1 MDRSLSE
8 EEAGLQLR
16 DQRGAEVDPQL
27 EFPVAK
33 TGPLADG
40 KPVLLPEASDLP
52 SVASKGASGSGE
64 QVLESPPAKAGNSS
78 AKAEAEEIED
88 SPPPR
93 RGRSRGQK
101 VRSPSQKERDA
112 SPSGEK
118 RRKKEKRKRSRSAS
132 SSTSSRTRRHRRKAS
147 KKADALLSRTPEP
160 LPSGDVASPAK
171 VNSQAASPSNSRDDQ
186 ILEFSSKISSLVLM
200 SVPEDCAAV
209 AARIVDSGIRSV
221 STFRLFANVDNLVA
235 RILPSPAHFNEEI
248 LLREIVEAVVAA
260 EKKGP
265 DPSLEL
271 PGHPNLMSPDTNSEL
286 AKAIRMMSR
295 DGKPRKK
302 DGVRGPGHPS
312 DSEDEPLFDLSS
324 ALNSF
329 GVQVLPVHW
338 FGDTKRL
345 ELLRKHFEKAKAAGT
360 PWPHFIASSTF
371 EEWIPPWVGAGS
383 SPDEKT
389 KKLREWKSNSSGSSP
404 SQAYG
409 MIASFWLSHAAL
421 AIVDF
426 RDVVSHMLCLFKM
439 HSEFGM
445 DFSISYE
452 RRLADHIQH
461 NLRSHVF
468 LDMPVLLANP
478 VPSIMSELQLSS
490 RRTKNF
496 VPRTADLTEAS
507 VKGDGK
513 GKARNKQ
520 TTDPLP
526 PSGSPPNV
534 VKETPATRH
543 EPEKGKPLN
552 VVGTEKRAGVCFK
565 EDTANKIFCPLKDSC
580 PKVHLDTKLP
590 ADAERFN
597 RAKTSWQAKKTPPVT
612 AS

>member
-40 KPVLLPEASDLP
+40 KPVLLSEASGLP

-132 SSTSSRTRRHRRKAS
+132 SSTSSRTRRRRRKAS

-160 LPSGDVASPAK
+160 LSSGDVASPAK
-171 VNSQAASPSNSRDDQ
+171 VNSQAASPSNSRDDK

-345 ELLRKHFEKAKAAGT
+345 ELLRKHFEKGQGCRHSLAALHRQLHLRRVDPTLGRRRV
-360 PWPHFIASSTF
+360 F
-371 EEWIPPWVGAGS
+371 
-383 SPDEKT
+383 PDEKT

-580 PKVHLDTKLP
+580 LKVHLDTKLP